1 MADQAGTER
10 RNPRAVYALILAGG
24 ASSRFWPA
32 SGDQHPKYLLRIGD
46 HTLLELAWQRA
57 LATTDPERVFLV
69 TGPAQA
75 HLFPEALPA
84 LPRANLII
92 EPARR
97 DTAAA
102 IALGVSRIA
111 AIDPEAWVLV
121 LPADQLI
128 EPVDALA
135 AGVKRAR
142 AAEGGRDCIHVFGI
156 QPARPEGGFGYIQP
170 GPQVVPGVRGVKSF
184 REKPG
189 PDAEQLVQQGWLW
202 NAGCF
207 LFNAPAFA
215 LEMQRHMP
223 AHSARLAI
231 PSVSAADYE
240 ALDKI
245 SIDYGLIEKSA
256 NLRVIELAA
265 EFDDI
270 GTWDALFKRL
280 PLEGSELPTVGGANN
295 RGFGAEVVVVGESNL
310 IVVVSDG
317 KVLVMK
323 QGHGNEVKKV
333 SANKEQG

>member
-1 MADQAGTER
+1 MADPAGTER

-32 SGDQHPKYLLRIGD
+32 SGDEHPKYLLRVGEY
-46 HTLLELAWQRA
+46 TLLELAWQRA
-57 LATTDPERVFLV
+57 LATTDAERVYLV
-69 TGPAQA
+69 TGAMQA
-75 HLFPEALPA
+75 HLFPEALPG
-84 LPRANLII
+84 LPRANLVI

-102 IALGVSRIA
+102 IALGVRRIA
-111 AIDPEAWVLV
+111 AIDPEAWVMV

-142 AAEGGRDCIHVFGI
+142 AAQDAREHIHVFGI

-170 GPQVVPGVRGVKSF
+170 GPQVAPGVRAVSSF

-189 PDAEQLVQQGWLW
+189 ADADSMVQQGWLW

-207 LFNAPAFA
+207 LFNVPAFEA
-215 LEMQRHMP
+215 ELQRHMP
-223 AHSARLAI
+223 AHSARLAGTG
-231 PSVSAADYE
+231 VSESDYE
-240 ALDKI
+240 GLESV
-245 SIDYGLIEKSA
+245 SIDYGLIEKA
-256 NLRVIELAA
+256 QNLRVVELAA

-280 PLEGSELPTVGGANN
+280 PQQGSEVQTVGGANN
-295 RGFGAEVVVVGESNL
+295 RGFGAEIVVVGESNL
-310 IVVVSDG
+310 YVVVSDG
-317 KVLVMK
+317 KVLVLK
-323 QGHGNEVKKV
+323 QGHGHEVKK
-333 SANKEQG
+333 AGTPRQ